1 MIGSLFKELSPISND
16 EAEVSELTE
25 DLSFVADSDDSL
37 MASLPVVQK
46 IIRRKITLSWHS
58 ETSDLA
64 QGIVLRLLKWRDKY
78 REKSAEMSPDEWQS
92 FAAQTTY
99 NEINRHFA
107 KNQRATIVPIETV
120 EEIAS
125 PEIIEGTSDAEVF
138 SLARIIWQ
146 GICSLSLR
154 QRRALLFANEEIII
168 NFLTCE
174 ITDQE
179 LAKILDLTIEEWE
192 LIKEKLPLK
201 DFQIAEL
208 IKEEGH
214 QNSIESITNSIK
226 KARHE
231 ARLKVRRLTEK
242 NDQY

>member
-1 MIGSLFKELSPISND
+1 MIGSFFKELPPLQND
-16 EAEVSELTE
+16 ETEVSQTSK
-25 DLSFVADSDDSL
+25 DLFYGADSDDSL
-37 MASLPVVQK
+37 LASLPVVQK
-46 IIRRKITLSWHS
+46 IIRRKITLPWHS
-58 ETSDLA
+58 ETSDMV

-99 NEINRHFA
+99 NEINRYFA
-107 KNQRATIVPIETV
+107 KNQRTIVVPIETV

-125 PEIIEGTSDAEVF
+125 PEVIEGTSDAEVF
-138 SLARIIWQ
+138 SLARVVWQ
-146 GICSLSLR
+146 EICSLSLR
-154 QRRALLFANEEIII
+154 QRRALLLANQEIII
-168 NFLTCE
+168 NFLTCG

-179 LAKILDLTIEEWE
+179 LGEILNLSMEEWE
-192 LIKEKLPLK
+192 IIKEKLPLK

-208 IKEEGH
+208 IKQSGN

-231 ARLKVRRLTEK
+231 ARTKLRRVKEK
-242 NDQY
+242 

>member
-1 MIGSLFKELSPISND
+1 MIGSLFKELPPISND
-16 EAEVSELTE
+16 ETEVSQVSEE
-25 DLSFVADSDDSL
+25 LSFQTDSDDSL
-37 MASLPVVQK
+37 LASLPVVQK
-46 IIRRKITLSWHS
+46 IVRRKITLPWHS
-58 ETSDLA
+58 ETSDLV

-107 KNQRATIVPIETV
+107 KNRRTTVVPIETV

-125 PEIIEGTSDAEVF
+125 PEVIEGTSSTEVC
-138 SLARIIWQ
+138 SLARIVWQ
-146 GICSLSLR
+146 EICSLSLR
-154 QRRALLFANEEIII
+154 QRRALVLANQEIII
-168 NFLTCE
+168 NFLACG
-174 ITDQE
+174 ITDEE
-179 LAKILDLTIEEWE
+179 LAEILNLSMEEWE
-192 LIKEKLPLK
+192 IIKEKLPLK

-208 IKEEGH
+208 IKESGN

-231 ARLKVRRLTEK
+231 ARVKVRRLTEK
-242 NDQY
+242 